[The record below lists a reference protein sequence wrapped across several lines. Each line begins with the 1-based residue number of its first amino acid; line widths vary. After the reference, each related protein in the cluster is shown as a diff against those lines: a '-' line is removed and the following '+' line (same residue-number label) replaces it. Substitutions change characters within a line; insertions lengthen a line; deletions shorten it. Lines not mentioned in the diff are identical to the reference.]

1 MRFATLR
8 PARLVRWLSTTL
20 LLVVVASTAAASR
33 ADTVA
38 SLLGNFT
45 VNQYSELSLAARR
58 IEIRHAIEAIF
69 PVKVESIRT
78 LRVHGK
84 PKRMGRY
91 AGHRPDWK
99 KAIVTLKKG
108 QTIELFEQV

>member
-1 MRFATLR
+1 MNREPRSVVRRALVTEKGTRLR
-8 PARLVRWLSTTL
+8 EGQNGFLFEVARDANKVQIKK
-20 LLVVVASTAAASR
+20 A
-33 ADTVA
+33 
-38 SLLGNFT
+38 
-45 VNQYSELSLAARR
+45 
-58 IEIRHAIEAIF
+58 
-69 PVKVESIRT
+69 VESIFNVKVDTVRT

-99 KAIVTLKKG
+99 KAVVTLKKG

>member
-1 MRFATLR
+1 MNLEPRDIVR
-8 PARLVRWLSTTL
+8 RARITEKGTQIRESQNGYLFE
-20 LLVVVASTAAASR
+20 VARDANKIQVKQA
-33 ADTVA
+33 V
-38 SLLGNFT
+38 
-45 VNQYSELSLAARR
+45 
-58 IEIRHAIEAIF
+58 EAIF
-69 PVKVESIRT
+69 NVKVSTVRT

-84 PKRMGRY
+84 PKRVGRH

>member
-1 MRFATLR
+1 MIREPRDIVRRARITEKGTKLR
-8 PARLVRWLSTTL
+8 ESQNGYLFEVARD
-20 LLVVVASTAAASR
+20 A
-33 ADTVA
+33 
-38 SLLGNFT
+38 NK
-45 VNQYSELSLAARR
+45 
-58 IEIRHAIEAIF
+58 IEIKKAVEAIF
-69 PVKVESIRT
+69 SVKVATIRT

-84 PKRMGRY
+84 PKRVGRH

>member
-1 MRFATLR
+1 MKREPRTIVRRALITEKGTQIRERENGYLFEV
-8 PARLVRWLSTTL
+8 ARDS
-20 LLVVVASTAAASR
+20 
-33 ADTVA
+33 
-38 SLLGNFT
+38 NK
-45 VNQYSELSLAARR
+45 

-69 PVKVESIRT
+69 PVKVESVRT

-99 KAIVTLKKG
+99 KAIVMLKKG

>member
-1 MRFATLR
+1 MNIEPRNIVR
-8 PARLVRWLSTTL
+8 RARISEKGTKIRENENGYLFE
-20 LLVVVASTAAASR
+20 VARDA
-33 ADTVA
+33 
-38 SLLGNFT
+38 NKI
-45 VNQYSELSLAARR
+45 Q
-58 IEIRHAIEAIF
+58 IKKAIESIF
-69 PVKVESIRT
+69 SVKVETVRT

-84 PKRMGRY
+84 PKRVGRY

>member
-1 MRFATLR
+1 MKREPRTIVRRALITEKT
-8 PARLVRWLSTTL
+8 ARLRETGGAKSSHVEGEAYAQQA
-20 LLVVVASTAAASR
+20 VFEVARDS
-33 ADTVA
+33 
-38 SLLGNFT
+38 NK
-45 VNQYSELSLAARR
+45 

-69 PVKVESIRT
+69 PVKVESVRT

>member
-1 MRFATLR
+1 MNRDPR
-8 PARLVRWLSTTL
+8 SIVRRALISEKGTK
-20 LLVVVASTAAASR
+20 VRERENSYFFEVAPDANKIQVKQA
-33 ADTVA
+33 V
-38 SLLGNFT
+38 
-45 VNQYSELSLAARR
+45 
-58 IEIRHAIEAIF
+58 EAIF
-69 PVKVESIRT
+69 QVKVESVRT